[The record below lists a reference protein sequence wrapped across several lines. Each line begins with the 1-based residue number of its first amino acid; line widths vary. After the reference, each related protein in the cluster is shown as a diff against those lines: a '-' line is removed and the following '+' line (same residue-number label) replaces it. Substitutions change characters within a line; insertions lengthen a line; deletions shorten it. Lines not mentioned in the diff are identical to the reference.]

1 MGSSPVTS
9 TKNRRSAFAGLR
21 FFAAATEFGC
31 ADSWS
36 KAKRALAGRAPAQMR
51 KQMRG
56 KRRNKPP
63 GQAARNAAADATALF
78 RRRDQEVVGPAV
90 TSTKNRRSAFA
101 GLRFLVA
108 ATEFERADSWSKAK
122 RALAERVPAQMRK
135 QMRGKRVSR
144 RFFCQSPGGALT
156 ACELGNG
163 TWNVPFLDRARTL
176 PRETSKPPGQAARNA
191 AAGFAALFRRR
202 DQEVV
207 DPSVTSIIFIARKS
221 DSYSVVLENL
231 CKNIRKHSQLRM
243 QISDKGGI
251 MNGRWRS
258 ERRRDDRKNIWTKK
272 LKAYCLITKIIRR
285 RING

>member
-1 MGSSPVTS
+1 MCELLVQSQA
-9 TKNRRSAFAGLR
+9 RS
-21 FFAAATEFGC
+21 
-31 ADSWS
+31 
-36 KAKRALAGRAPAQMR
+36 
-51 KQMRG
+51 RG
-56 KRRNKPP
+56 KGSR
-63 GQAARNAAADATALF
+63 ADAKADAWEKGEQAL
-78 RRRDQEVVGPAV
+78 
-90 TSTKNRRSAFA
+90 
-101 GLRFLVA
+101 
-108 ATEFERADSWSKAK
+108 
-122 RALAERVPAQMRK
+122 
-135 QMRGKRVSR
+135 
-144 RFFCQSPGGALT
+144 FCQSPGGALT

-163 TWNVPFLDRARTL
+163 TWNVPFPDRARTL

-243 QISDKGGI
+243 RISDKGGI
-251 MNGRWRS
+251 MNGRRRS
-258 ERRRDDRKNIWTKK
+258 ERRRDDRRNIWTKK

>member
-1 MGSSPVTS
+1 MAGLPQRFCAAKDLREKEEQAVKCGVCQRRTPAKLALLRRGRAAKGASPVTS

-21 FFAAATEFGC
+21 FF
-31 ADSWS
+31 
-36 KAKRALAGRAPAQMR
+36 
-51 KQMRG
+51 
-56 KRRNKPP
+56 
-63 GQAARNAAADATALF
+63 
-78 RRRDQEVVGPAV
+78 
-90 TSTKNRRSAFA
+90 
-101 GLRFLVA
+101 VA